1 MATDNGNSLS
11 REDRLER
18 DWRPQCGR
26 CGFDSETGGFDPKR
40 DVFVQRNPATDSPYW
55 IHCPNPKCMGEPYGE
70 EVILDRESGKTKRV
84 PFPEKSESQEA
95 VECFYETT
103 KRPRTGSGGSS
114 GSKGRKKP
122 VKRDKARVEQE
133 PVMFNGGSGG
143 SIVVKRKVE
152 RYAEADQRVKLYIP
166 EWFKKALKKEA
177 SQRSRMDNRKWSMIQ
192 VIRSAMWKH
201 ARNVEMVK
209 PFEYGQ
215 GDRIELQ
222 ILLYPDEK
230 KLLDESCAAKDCSH
244 GEFVAACVK
253 EFSA

>member
-95 VECFYETT
+95 KECFYETT
-103 KRPRTGSGGSS
+103 KRPRTGSSGSS
-114 GSKGRKKP
+114 GTKGRKKP
-122 VKRDKARVEQE
+122 VKRDKARVEQDV
-133 PVMFNGGSGG
+133 PAFMGGRGD
-143 SIVVKRKVE
+143 VANVKRLCKM
-152 RYAEADQRVKLYIP
+152 QRVELTMS
-166 EWFKKALKKEA
+166 ERARVRLKEL
-177 SQRSRMDNRKWSMIQ
+177 SWENRRMDGTLEPEITT
-192 VIRSAMWKH
+192 IRRFLIAKRLTTIE
-201 ARNVEMVK
+201 AIPRL
-209 PFEYGQ
+209 EYGDPKSKLQ
-215 GDRIELQ
+215 AKLTSTEL
-222 ILLYPDEK
+222 
-230 KLLDESCAAKDCSH
+230 KLLDGVATEFGVSR
-244 GEFVAACVK
+244 GEVVEAGIWNFFPK
-253 EFSA
+253 ISK